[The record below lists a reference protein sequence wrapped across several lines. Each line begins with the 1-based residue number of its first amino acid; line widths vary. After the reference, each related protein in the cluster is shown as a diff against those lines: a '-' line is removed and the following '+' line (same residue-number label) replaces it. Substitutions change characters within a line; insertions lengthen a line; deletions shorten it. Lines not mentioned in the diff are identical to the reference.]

1 MMTAS
6 QCRAA
11 RALLNWSQADLAN
24 TAQVGISTVR
34 TFEADTAIPRRA
46 TLAMMVLALEK
57 HGIVFLAAG
66 DPALGEGVSL
76 RQSADEGL
84 KPEQLNAE
92 NDG

>member
-1 MMTAS
+1 MTSA

-24 TAQVGISTVR
+24 IAQVGISTVR
-34 TFEADTAIPRRA
+34 TFETDTAIPRRA
-46 TLAMMVLALEK
+46 TLAMLVQALEK

-66 DPALGEGVSL
+66 DPALGDGVSL
-76 RQSADEGL
+76 RQSADEGM
-84 KPEQLNAE
+84 KPEQLTSV